1 MSCVESVTVHPRSVT
16 IRTGSWYYDARA
28 EVYPPDADCT
38 DVEWYSDNYNI
49 ASVGASSGYIHGL
62 TPGTTRVYA
71 EATDGS
77 GIRDYITVTVQNY
90 IEVESV
96 TLNRTNITLEKGD
109 CFPLVATVCPGNA
122 TKPDVSWRSTNTSV
136 ATVSNGVVK
145 AKSHGSAYIYAEA
158 TDGSGVSASCRV
170 YVTEDILVSSVTV
183 RPSSMTMRVGTS
195 DFLHV
200 TVCPEDAT
208 DNCVVW
214 SSSNPGVATVISDS
228 GLVFAHS
235 VGQTTI
241 RATPR
246 DGGADA
252 GECVLTVEPAIPVE
266 GVGVYPTSLTMCVGD
281 TGRVFQT
288 IYPPEATNK
297 RVTWRSSDEDV
308 ASVDYYT
315 GEITAN
321 SAGTA
326 TITATTVDGE
336 FTAECTVTVKIERV
350 TIKKDGFY
358 NNVVFESSGKVWK
371 CVNFDLVFNEENRLD
386 TMTMNRAYH
395 NFFTYFDE
403 EDDFNSDKTP
413 KEYTDDE
420 IKLLYAIDPYGVAHY
435 VNKYAELTKNGLED
449 ILEYKD
455 DIFRLLFGRD
465 PKYFA
470 RTLEGVWYEVT
481 EYEEINDVLSESE
494 TIFGMHPIYDA
505 RTWIELLQFA
515 STIIGIA
522 FGTTFIGQMIST
534 GINIITTVHVVAL
547 ATDFDTV
554 KNELA
559 GYISG
564 TVMGQLIE
572 EHFKDTIIDWANN
585 YVSLY
590 DSLQDLSDAM
600 TLDLSYSKAVI
611 NYCACDTGYD
621 VLFEMKNGT
630 TYRLH
635 DVCDLINQ

>member
-1 MSCVESVTVHPRSVT
+1 MDRLVDRYYIESLYQDNCVEKLIT
-16 IRTGSWYYDARA
+16 IFTHNWGSRY
-28 EVYPPDADCT
+28 
-38 DVEWYSDNYNI
+38 
-49 ASVGASSGYIHGL
+49 GAVAQGAG
-62 TPGTTRVYA
+62 
-71 EATDGS
+71 EATIEAVACDGS
-77 GIRDYITVTVQNY
+77 GEWGECSITVNPPVA
-90 IEVESV
+90 V
-96 TLNRTNITLEKGD
+96 TGIGLRAKKLTMNVGE
-109 CFPLVATVCPGNA
+109 
-122 TKPDVSWRSTNTSV
+122 TK
-136 ATVSNGVVK
+136 K
-145 AKSHGSAYIYAEA
+145 I
-158 TDGSGVSASCRV
+158 C
-170 YVTEDILVSSVTV
+170 V
-183 RPSSMTMRVGTS
+183 RI
-195 DFLHV
+195 
-200 TVCPEDAT
+200 CPED
-208 DNCVVW
+208 
-214 SSSNPGVATVISDS
+214 
-228 GLVFAHS
+228 
-235 VGQTTI
+235 
-241 RATPR
+241 
-246 DGGADA
+246 
-252 GECVLTVEPAIPVE
+252 
-266 GVGVYPTSLTMCVGD
+266 
-281 TGRVFQT
+281 
-288 IYPPEATNK
+288 ATNK

-308 ASVDYYT
+308 ASVNYYT

-336 FTAECTVTVKIERV
+336 FTADCTVSVKIERV

-371 CVNFDLVFNEENRLD
+371 CVNSDLVFNEENRLD

-455 DIFRLLFGRD
+455 DIFRLLFRRD